1 MNSYTLERREDKN
14 IWVNI
19 QPLMADIQKHFDN
32 LHEMDTSEFTE
43 QDKQLLDLK
52 VIGLRAI
59 YEFIGALKL
68 EHELKELREKQAK
81 EEVDRQLNDI
91 INKGAKLMEK
101 AFK

>member
-1 MNSYTLERREDKN
+1 
-14 IWVNI
+14 
-19 QPLMADIQKHFDN
+19 MADIQKHFDN
-32 LHEMDTSEFTE
+32 LHDMDTSEFTE
-43 QDKQLLDLK
+43 QDKQLLNLK

-59 YEFIGALKL
+59 YEFLGALKL
-68 EHELKELREKQAK
+68 EHELSELREKQAK

>member
-1 MNSYTLERREDKN
+1 MNSYKLERREDKN

-68 EHELKELREKQAK
+68 EHELSELREKQLM
-81 EEVDRQLNDI
+81 ENYL
-91 INKGAKLMEK
+91 INKINEGTKLMEK
-101 AFK
+101 TFK

>member
-1 MNSYTLERREDKN
+1 VNLYKLERREDNN

-32 LHEMDTSEFTE
+32 LHDMDTSEFTE

-59 YEFIGALKL
+59 YEFLGALKL
-68 EHELKELREKQAK
+68 EHELKELRDRQEIEKQIT
-81 EEVDRQLNDI
+81 E
-91 INKGAKLMEK
+91 GTKLMEVSLH
-101 AFK
+101 

>member
-1 MNSYTLERREDKN
+1 MKNTYNLERREDKN

-19 QPLMADIQKHFDN
+19 QPLMADIQTHFDN

-59 YEFIGALKL
+59 YEFLGALKL
-68 EHELKELREKQAK
+68 EHELKELRDQNEI
-81 EEVDRQLNDI
+81 ERQI
-91 INKGAKLMEK
+91 SEGTQLMERVLQ
-101 AFK
+101 

>member
-1 MNSYTLERREDKN
+1 MKNTYNLERREDKN

-19 QPLMADIQKHFDN
+19 QPLMADIQTHFDN

-59 YEFIGALKL
+59 YEFLGALKL
-68 EHELKELREKQAK
+68 EHELKELRDQTEI
-81 EEVDRQLNDI
+81 ERQI
-91 INKGAKLMEK
+91 SEGTQLMERVLQ
-101 AFK
+101 